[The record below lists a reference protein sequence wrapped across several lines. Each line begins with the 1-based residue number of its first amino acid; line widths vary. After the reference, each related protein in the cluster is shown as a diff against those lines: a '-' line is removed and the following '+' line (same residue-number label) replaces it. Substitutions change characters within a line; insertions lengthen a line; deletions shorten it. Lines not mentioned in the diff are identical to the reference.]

1 MRRGALRIRIGP
13 GTMDDYD
20 ALSGFHYVAGDPA
33 VPVRDGVLV
42 ARAHGELAGVLVVS
56 MPTLNGSWREQA
68 WPGRYV
74 GSDKRALARRL
85 NREVRTLARCV
96 VEPRFR
102 GQGVARRLV
111 EAYLREPLTDAT
123 EAVASMGAVCPFFE
137 RAGMTRYELAV
148 SKRDARLA
156 DALSYLGYDPW
167 RLVDATT
174 RRRVSRLEFVRRE
187 LGIWARAC
195 SRTARL
201 AETDPFEALTA
212 AVRRLA
218 APPVAYAH
226 VRGMT

>member
-1 MRRGALRIRIGP
+1 MRRHALRIRIGP

-20 ALSGFHYVAGDPA
+20 GLSRFHYVAGEPA

-74 GSDKRALARRL
+74 GRDKRALAQRL

-96 VEPRFR
+96 VEPRSR

-111 EAYLREPLTDAT
+111 EAYLREPLTEAT
-123 EAVASMGAVCPFFE
+123 EAVASMGAACPFFE
-137 RAGMTRYELAV
+137 RAGMTRYELPI

-156 DALSYLGYDPW
+156 DALSFLGYETW
-167 RLVDATT
+167 RLVDETT

-187 LGIWARAC
+187 LRIWARAC

-201 AETDPFEALTA
+201 AESDPFEALTA

-226 VRGMT
+226 GRGL